1 MLERYAENEIWK
13 NDISVNRFGGVECT
27 VDNMILILEN
37 DSMLKD
43 HIAYNEFNHSYEYH
57 DKESSPRPWKDSDD
71 ARVMAYLEKAYN
83 VYNVNKYSQ
92 ALAIVME
99 RHSYNPLKDL
109 IEIEKWDGKERI
121 DNFLKD
127 ILKCDC
133 SSEDLND
140 YYREVSRM
148 IFYGGI
154 ARLYTPGV
162 KFDYMPI
169 LIGEQGVGKS
179 TIIDWLALNTQ
190 YYKEVTTIDGKDGI
204 ECLEGGWI
212 CEFSELLAMTRQ
224 KDVQSM
230 KAFVTRTADKYR
242 KPYDKYVSTIPR
254 SCIFIGTTNDS
265 EFLTDTT
272 GNRRYLPVDVRVKKG
287 KLFEN
292 EEYIKNYILECWREA
307 LYKMNE
313 KKDFYLSIPHKYQ
326 DIIEDMQEHRVIE
339 DPRFSELD
347 DFLSKK
353 EVGDRV
359 CSRMIWAEAF
369 KGIVKDATRGD
380 FKIIGGYMNK
390 FKDWK
395 RVDTTVTFEK
405 YGKQKHWVKV
415 LVKDDT
421 NEDDLE

>member
-1 MLERYAENEIWK
+1 MLEKRYTENELWK
-13 NDISVNRFGGVECT
+13 ANIDTNNIGNVNCT
-27 VDNMILILEN
+27 VDNMVLILEN
-37 DSMLKD
+37 DNEISN

-57 DKESSPRPWKDSDD
+57 ENGKLPRAWKDSDD
-71 ARVMAYLEKAYN
+71 ARIMAYMESAYN
-83 VYNVNKYSQ
+83 IYNSNKYAQ
-92 ALAIVME
+92 ALSIVME
-99 RHSYNPLKDL
+99 KHAYNPLKDL
-109 IEIEKWDGKERI
+109 IENKEWDRVERI
-121 DNFLKD
+121 DLFLKD

-133 SSEDLND
+133 SDNNMLS
-140 YYREVSRM
+140 YHREVSRM

-179 TIIDWLALNTQ
+179 TVIDWLALNTQ

-254 SCIFIGTTNDS
+254 NCIFIGTTNDS

-272 GNRRYLPVDVRVKKG
+272 GNRRYLPVEVHIPRG
-287 KLFEN
+287 ELFEN
-292 EEYIKNYILECWREA
+292 EEYVKNYILECWREA
-307 LYKMNE
+307 LYKMRN

-326 DIIEDMQEHRVIE
+326 DIVNDMQEHRVIE
-339 DPRFSELD
+339 DPKLSELE

-380 FKIIGGYMNK
+380 FKIIGGYMNR

-395 RVDTTVTFEK
+395 RVDTTITFEK
-405 YGKQKHWVKV
+405 YGKQKYWVKYSDE
-415 LVKDDT
+415 KG
-421 NEDDLE
+421 DDLE

>member
-1 MLERYAENEIWK
+1 MFIEKRYAENELWK
-13 NDISVNRFGGVECT
+13 ESVTINAQGRVENT
-27 VDNMILILEN
+27 VENMILILEN
-37 DSMLKD
+37 DENLMG
-43 HIAYNEFNHSYEYH
+43 HIMYNEFNNSYEYH
-57 DKESSPRPWKDSDD
+57 ENGRVPRSWKDSDD
-71 ARVMAYLEKAYN
+71 ARFMAYMEKTYGIYN
-83 VYNVNKYSQ
+83 ANKYAQ

-99 RHSYNPLKDL
+99 KNVYNPLKEL
-109 IEIEKWDGKERI
+109 IENKSWDHINRI

-133 SSEDLND
+133 GDKDVEE
-140 YYREVSRM
+140 YYKEVSRM

-179 TIIDWLALNTQ
+179 TIVDWLALNTQ

-254 SCIFIGTTNDS
+254 KCIFIGTTNDS

-272 GNRRYLPVDVRVKKG
+272 GNRRYLPVEVSIPRG
-287 KLFEN
+287 ELFDN
-292 EEYIKNYILECWREA
+292 EKYIKDYILECWREA
-307 LYKMNE
+307 LYRMQN
-313 KKDFYLSIPHKYQ
+313 KDNFYLSIPHKYQ
-326 DIIEDMQEHRVIE
+326 DVVESMQEHRVIE
-339 DPRFSELD
+339 DPRLSELD
-347 DFLSKK
+347 GFLSKK
-353 EVGDRV
+353 EVGDKV

-369 KGIVKDATRGD
+369 KGIIKDATRGD
-380 FKIIGGYMNK
+380 FKIISGYMNR
-390 FKDWK
+390 FKNWK
-395 RVDTTVTFEK
+395 RYDTTITFEK
-405 YGKQKHWVKV
+405 YGKQKYWIKV
-415 LVKDDT
+415 R
-421 NEDDLE
+421 ED